1 MFDEIVIGRVLPGLI
16 LESPVASGRLTACSG
31 CDRKYTLPEAH
42 DLRPILLLQLCC
54 DGVWRF
60 ALALSGLGAHAHG
73 AGERIIKLLGRL
85 LAGSHQALIIFGYA
99 GCR

>member
-1 MFDEIVIGRVLPGLI
+1 MLEEIVIGRVMPGLI
-16 LESPVASGRLTACSG
+16 LEPPIAGRLSPG
-31 CDRKYTLPEAH
+31 CGLDRKCTLPESH

>member
-42 DLRPILLLQLCC
+42 DLRPTLLLQLCC

-60 ALALSGLGAHAHG
+60 VRALGRPGVHAHG
-73 AGERIIKLLGRL
+73 ACERIIKLLGCL
-85 LAGSHQALIIFGYA
+85 LAGSHQAFIIFGYA
-99 GCR
+99 GLR